1 MTPERQRDAFHVA
14 QRKAEAGYETSS
26 AFAGRDLATIGE
38 SLCCYVPRLLRHLG
52 FEPLLAMSFAE
63 VGRFYSTDS
72 WAIDDLI
79 RLLERIADEAGAEEN
94 GAAPELPPVTI
105 DGDSMAGNESVR
117 SVPLQHSA
125 EFESVAATH
134 SPASHGDEQLSD
146 EAGETS
152 SEQATAACVHDEA
165 MLVEFDSMRQVLL
178 THDIHPLLD
187 EELREFL
194 EPEDSDIPKEFLGN
208 SVREVLETPFV
219 RLARLSQPLS
229 ESGVVK
235 PLTPRG
241 CRHRPGSVCG
251 RRPRTVRSTTV
262 RCRR

>member
-14 QRKAEAGYETSS
+14 QRKAARYETSS

-38 SLCCYVPRLLRHLG
+38 SLYCYVPRLLRHLG
-52 FEPLLAMSFAE
+52 FEQLLAMSFAE
-63 VGRFYSTDS
+63 VGRFYATGS

-105 DGDSMAGNESVR
+105 DGDSPVGGESVH
-117 SVPLQHSA
+117 SVSLTHGD
-125 EFESVAATH
+125 EIESVASPH
-134 SPASHGDEQLSD
+134 SPVSHGDEQLND
-146 EAGETS
+146 ETGETS

-165 MLVEFDSMRQVLL
+165 MQAEFDSMRQVLL
-178 THDIHPLLD
+178 THAIPPLLD

-194 EPEDSDIPKEFLGN
+194 EPKDTDIPKEFLGN

-229 ESGVVK
+229 ESGIVK
-235 PLTPRG
+235 PLAPRG
-241 CRHRPGSVCG
+241 CRHRPGSVCA